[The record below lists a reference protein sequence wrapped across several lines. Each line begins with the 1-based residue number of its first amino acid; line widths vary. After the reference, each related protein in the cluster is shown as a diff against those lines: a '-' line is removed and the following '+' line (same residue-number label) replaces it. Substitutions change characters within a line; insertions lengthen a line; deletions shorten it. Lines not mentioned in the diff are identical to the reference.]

1 MANAQIDNNSSGRRR
16 PSAKRLATCLA
27 TALGLGGLIPP
38 ANAANIVV
46 TACSDA
52 DIVHPPLH
60 LFGLR
65 SSVFSANDGDT
76 IDMTKL
82 GTCTIT
88 LTNGAIPITVN
99 NLQVVGPNSQTLTID
114 GQSSD
119 RVFNHTGTGGI
130 LFENLTIAHGK
141 TAGNG
146 GCIQSAGTVDLFLNV
161 TVTGCSASG
170 KGGGIAAR
178 YVQTDHSTI
187 SNNAGGGV
195 YASGTRTSAPD
206 AYLENSTI
214 SGNTGGAGLAG
225 NCVGRVT
232 IQNSVIEN
240 NTSST
245 TSGGINMCC
254 FGPNNASVVNMS
266 YSSVLGN
273 NGDKV
278 DRFSGGIC
286 AEYVYLSRSNVS
298 GNKGRVGGILTGFGN
313 NGGYDFSADRSTI
326 ADNIGYVETGG
337 VSSSHASVEYSTI
350 SGNQSVHSE
359 GGLRATTSRFV
370 NSTIS
375 GNHGYYGGGIST
387 NVATLFNSTVA
398 FNASSKA
405 SGDNLNGNR
414 FYSGGITNLNFQ
426 CPPFCNPGVSMASTI
441 VANNGVG
448 VLNAESDVYVVNTST
463 LTGTL
468 IAFNSLIMSSN
479 IPSSSLKADPLL
491 LPLASNGGPV
501 QTHALS
507 PRSPAIGTGSNPKGL
522 GFDERGSGFARS
534 WVNKQTDIGAYQTQD
549 RIFYDGFD

>member
-1 MANAQIDNNSSGRRR
+1 MPNARFDNNSPGQRR
-16 PSAKRLATCLA
+16 PRPTHLAACLA
-27 TALGLGGLIPP
+27 TALGLGGLITP
-38 ANAANIVV
+38 AIAANIVV

-65 SSVFSANDGDT
+65 SSVLIANDGDT
-76 IDMTKL
+76 IDLTKL
-82 GTCTIT
+82 GTCTIS
-88 LTNGAIPITVN
+88 LTDGAIPITVN
-99 NLQVVGPNSQTLTID
+99 NLEFVGPNSQTLTID

-146 GCIQSAGTVDLFLNV
+146 GCIQSAGTVDLFVNV

-170 KGGGIAAR
+170 KGGGIAAP

-187 SNNAGGGV
+187 SNNVGGGI

-232 IQNSVIEN
+232 IQNSMIEN
-240 NTSST
+240 NASPT

-254 FGPNNASVVNMS
+254 FGPNNASAVDVS
-266 YSSVLGN
+266 YSSVVGN

-298 GNKGRVGGILTGFGN
+298 GNKGQVGGILTGLGN
-313 NGGYDFSADRSTI
+313 DGGYDFSAKRSTI

-337 VSSSHASVEYSTI
+337 VSSSHASIEYSTI
-350 SGNQSVHSE
+350 SGNQSVQSE
-359 GGLRATTSRFV
+359 GGIRALTSRFV

-387 NVATLFNSTVA
+387 NVATFFNSTVA

-405 SGDNLNGNR
+405 SSHNLNGNLS
-414 FYSGGITNLNFQ
+414 YSGGITNLNFP
-426 CPPFCNPGVSMASTI
+426 CPYCKPSISMASTI

-448 VLNAESDVYVVNTST
+448 VLDTESDVYVVNTPT

-468 IAFNSLIMSSN
+468 IASNSLIMSSN
-479 IPSSSLKADPLL
+479 VPSSSLTADPLL
-491 LPLASNGGPV
+491 VPLASNGGPM
-501 QTHALS
+501 QTHALN
-507 PRSPAIGTGSNPKGL
+507 PHSPAIGTGSNPKPL
-522 GFDERGSGFARS
+522 GFDERGAGFFRS
-534 WVNKQTDIGAYQTQD
+534 WINGQTDIGAYQTQD
-549 RIFYDGFD
+549 RIFYNGFE